1 MNCSETKPKLGFYLD
16 QVLPDGEIQELK
28 NHLGTC
34 RPCSAE
40 LQKLKKIESVIQVGI
55 YSEPPDE
62 YWNDVPQRIT
72 KRIGISPKV
81 SAFERFVESAGE
93 LLSTR
98 SFRWG
103 FAGAFAVAVLIVT
116 LNKVFVTQQAPV
128 SMTQSK
134 SIENEQTPAASMSE
148 LNTIQNVTPLRPEKD
163 LAINE
168 NDKLE
173 TKEPLAKQLAD
184 LQDRGK
190 GNQKIALNYINEALL
205 ALNSIAGK
213 PLKTEGREV
222 LGVNQELYP
231 IPNTEFILPSQSDEL
246 QNENNP
252 LPRTFALN
260 KQGARLSQPD
270 VVSELPDEIKKIR
283 SGFLETLW
291 IVQESQTLAEKK
303 NIWLSYIDRES
314 DITYRSLADYNLAL
328 VLAKIAEGSKD
339 RDHAVEARN
348 FFLTHEEALRFQ
360 MGNERFDNKI
370 SLFDKILAN

>member
-1 MNCSETKPKLGFYLD
+1 MNCSETKPKLGFYFD
-16 QVLPDGEIQELK
+16 QVLPDGEIQELI
-28 NHLGTC
+28 NHLGAC
-34 RPCSAE
+34 MSCSTE
-40 LQKLKKIESVIQVGI
+40 LQNLKKIESVIQAGI

-62 YWNDVPQRIT
+62 YWNDVPPRIT
-72 KRIGISPKV
+72 KGIGIRPKV
-81 SAFERFVESAGE
+81 SAFEQFIESVGGI
-93 LLSTR
+93 LSAK

-103 FAGAFAVAVLIVT
+103 FAGAFAVALLIVT

-128 SMTQSK
+128 SITQSK
-134 SIENEQTPAASMSE
+134 SMENEQTPAASMSE

-173 TKEPLAKQLAD
+173 IKEPLAKQLAD
-184 LQDRGK
+184 LPDRNK

-252 LPRTFALN
+252 LQRTFALN
-260 KQGARLSQPD
+260 KQGARSLKPD
-270 VVSELPDEIKKIR
+270 VVSELPDEIKRIR
-283 SGFLETLW
+283 GGFLETLW
-291 IVQESQTLAEKK
+291 IVQESQTLGEKK

-328 VLAKIAEGSKD
+328 VLAKIVEDSKD
-339 RDHAVEARN
+339 RNHATEARN

-360 MGNERFDNKI
+360 MGNERFDNKV
-370 SLFDKILAN
+370 SLFDKIVAN

>member
-16 QVLPDGEIQELK
+16 QVLPDGEIHELK

-34 RPCSAE
+34 MSCSTE

-72 KRIGISPKV
+72 KGIGIRPKV
-81 SAFERFVESAGE
+81 SAFEQFIESVGGI
-93 LLSTR
+93 LSAR

-103 FAGAFAVAVLIVT
+103 FAGAFAVALLIVT
-116 LNKVFVTQQAPV
+116 LNKVFVNQQALI
-128 SMTQSK
+128 SITQSK
-134 SIENEQTPAASMSE
+134 SMENEQTPAASMSE
-148 LNTIQNVTPLRPEKD
+148 LNAIQNVTPLRPEKD

-184 LQDRGK
+184 LPDRNK

-231 IPNTEFILPSQSDEL
+231 IPNTEFILPSQSEEL

-252 LPRTFALN
+252 LQRTFALN
-260 KQGARLSQPD
+260 KQGAQSSQPD

-328 VLAKIAEGSKD
+328 VLAKIAEDSKD
-339 RDHAVEARN
+339 RDHAMEARS
-348 FFLTHEEALRFQ
+348 FFLTHVEALRFQ
-360 MGNERFDNKI
+360 MGNERFDNKV

>member
-28 NHLGTC
+28 NHLGAC
-34 RPCSAE
+34 MSCSTE
-40 LQKLKKIESVIQVGI
+40 LQHLKKIESVIQAGI
-55 YSEPPDE
+55 YSEPPRE

-72 KRIGISPKV
+72 KRIVISPKV
-81 SAFERFVESAGE
+81 SAFERFVESVGE

-134 SIENEQTPAASMSE
+134 FIENEQTPAASMSE

-163 LAINE
+163 PAINE

-173 TKEPLAKQLAD
+173 IKEPLAKQLAD
-184 LQDRGK
+184 LPDRNK

-205 ALNSIAGK
+205 ALNSIGGK

-231 IPNTEFILPSQSDEL
+231 IPNTEFILPSPSDEL
-246 QNENNP
+246 QNEINP
-252 LPRTFALN
+252 LQRTFALN
-260 KQGARLSQPD
+260 KQGAQSSQPD
-270 VVSELPDEIKKIR
+270 AISELPDEIKKIR

-328 VLAKIAEGSKD
+328 VLAKIAEDSKD
-339 RDHAVEARN
+339 RDHAMEARS
-348 FFLTHEEALRFQ
+348 FFLSHEEALRFQ
-360 MGNERFDNKI
+360 MGNERFDDKL
-370 SLFDKILAN
+370 SLFDKILAH

>member
-28 NHLGTC
+28 NHLGAC
-34 RPCSAE
+34 MSCSTE
-40 LQKLKKIESVIQVGI
+40 LQNLEKMESVIQAGI
-55 YSEPPDE
+55 YSDPPDE
-62 YWNDVPQRIT
+62 YWNDVPQGIT
-72 KRIGISPKV
+72 KRIGIRPKV
-81 SAFERFVESAGE
+81 SAFEQFIESVGE
-93 LLSTR
+93 ILSAR

-128 SMTQSK
+128 SMTQNK
-134 SIENEQTPAASMSE
+134 SMENEQAPAASMSE
-148 LNTIQNVTPLRPEKD
+148 LNAIQNVTPLRPEKD

-184 LQDRGK
+184 LPDRNK
-190 GNQKIALNYINEALL
+190 GNQKTVLNYINEALF

-231 IPNTEFILPSQSDEL
+231 IPNTEFILPSQSEEL

-252 LPRTFALN
+252 LQRTFALN
-260 KQGARLSQPD
+260 KQGAQSSQPD

-328 VLAKIAEGSKD
+328 VLAKIAEDSKE
-339 RDHAVEARN
+339 RDHAKEARN

-360 MGNERFDNKI
+360 MGNARFDNKV
-370 SLFDKILAN
+370 SLFDKIFAN

>member
-28 NHLGTC
+28 NHLGAC
-34 RPCSAE
+34 MSCSTE
-40 LQKLKKIESVIQVGI
+40 LQNLEKIESVIQAGI

-62 YWNDVPQRIT
+62 YWNDVPQGIT
-72 KRIGISPKV
+72 KRIGIRPKV
-81 SAFERFVESAGE
+81 SAFEQFIESVGE
-93 LLSTR
+93 ILSAR

-128 SMTQSK
+128 SMTQNK
-134 SIENEQTPAASMSE
+134 SMENEQAPAASMSE
-148 LNTIQNVTPLRPEKD
+148 LNAIQNVTPLRPEKD

-184 LQDRGK
+184 LPDRNK
-190 GNQKIALNYINEALL
+190 GNQKTVLNYINEALL

-231 IPNTEFILPSQSDEL
+231 IPNTEFILPSQSEEL

-252 LPRTFALN
+252 LQRTFALN
-260 KQGARLSQPD
+260 KQGAQSSQPD

-328 VLAKIAEGSKD
+328 VLAKIAEDSKE
-339 RDHAVEARN
+339 RDHAKEARN

-360 MGNERFDNKI
+360 MGNARFDNKV
-370 SLFDKILAN
+370 SLFDKIFAN

>member
-28 NHLGTC
+28 NHLGAC
-34 RPCSAE
+34 MSCSTE
-40 LQKLKKIESVIQVGI
+40 LQNLEKIESVIQAGI

-62 YWNDVPQRIT
+62 YWNDVPQGIT
-72 KRIGISPKV
+72 KRIGIRPKV
-81 SAFERFVESAGE
+81 SAFEQFIESVGE
-93 LLSTR
+93 ILSAR

-128 SMTQSK
+128 SMTQNK
-134 SIENEQTPAASMSE
+134 SMENEQAPAASMSE
-148 LNTIQNVTPLRPEKD
+148 LNAIQNVTPLRPEKD

-184 LQDRGK
+184 LPDRNK
-190 GNQKIALNYINEALL
+190 GNQKTVLNYINEALL
-205 ALNSIAGK
+205 ALNSIVGK

-231 IPNTEFILPSQSDEL
+231 IPNTEFILPSQSEEL

-252 LPRTFALN
+252 LQRTFALN
-260 KQGARLSQPD
+260 KQDARSLKPK
-270 VVSELPDEIKKIR
+270 VVSELPDEIKRIR

-291 IVQESQTLAEKK
+291 IVQESQTLDEKK
-303 NIWLSYIDRES
+303 NIWLSYIHRES

-328 VLAKIAEGSKD
+328 VLAKIAEDSKD
-339 RDHAVEARN
+339 RDHAKEARN

-360 MGNERFDNKI
+360 MGNERFDNKL

>member
-1 MNCSETKPKLGFYLD
+1 MAKYRNLKTTLEHACLVPLSFKIWKKWNPLFRPGFIL
-16 QVLPDGEIQELK
+16 
-28 NHLGTC
+28 T
-34 RPCSAE
+34 
-40 LQKLKKIESVIQVGI
+40 
-55 YSEPPDE
+55 PPDE
-62 YWNDVPQRIT
+62 YWNDVPQGIT
-72 KRIGISPKV
+72 KRIGIRPKV
-81 SAFERFVESAGE
+81 SAFELFIESVEGILSA
-93 LLSTR
+93 R

-128 SMTQSK
+128 SMTQNK
-134 SIENEQTPAASMSE
+134 SMENEQAPAASMSE
-148 LNTIQNVTPLRPEKD
+148 LNAIQNVTPLRPEKD

-184 LQDRGK
+184 LPDRGK
-190 GNQKIALNYINEALL
+190 GNQKTVLNYINEALL

-213 PLKTEGREV
+213 PLKTENREV
-222 LGVNQELYP
+222 LRVNQELYP

-252 LPRTFALN
+252 LQRTFALN
-260 KQGARLSQPD
+260 KQGAQSSQPD

-291 IVQESQTLAEKK
+291 IVQESQTLGEKK

-328 VLAKIAEGSKD
+328 VLAKMAEDSKD
-339 RDHAVEARN
+339 RDLATEARN

-360 MGNERFDNKI
+360 MGNQRFDNKS